1 MEEFMKRNLEP
12 LNSAVISEVQDQ
24 SASRNVQLLTV
35 ISTQYKHQY
44 SNLYN
49 HIIYLGNLYIRHIRI
64 LSLFFEKNKFSKI
77 VLYKGV
83 NFWSIFKI
91 FKKVILANKC
101 DTTYDLS
108 V

>member
-1 MEEFMKRNLEP
+1 MKRNLEP
-12 LNSAVISEVQDQ
+12 LDSAVISKNQATSHSIQEM
-24 SASRNVQLLTV
+24 LLPRV
-35 ISTQYKHQY
+35 LGQYKHQY

-91 FKKVILANKC
+91 FK
-101 DTTYDLS
+101 
-108 V
+108 